1 MIDVSLGVLA
11 GVASCLLVVV
21 VLLATALVRRAK
33 QQASRQVSTGHL
45 NQTEIS
51 MPPLLIN
58 GLTAYSMVQPD
69 SEKQSFFERSF
80 PFLNRKKEP
89 IVDDRMLVGE
99 DYLGKMNFS
108 LSFDKETCTLNVLI
122 LEAVDLPAK
131 DLLGSSDP
139 YVRLTLLPDQNETK
153 LTQRH
158 MRSLNPKFN
167 QVVSFQGHSMKKLH
181 DMTLCMQVMDFD
193 RFSEDDPIGEVLLP
207 LKNVKFEH
215 KPVYWKHLQPPTV
228 RKEYQGELLLSVC
241 YIPESSRMTVVVI
254 KAKDLP
260 SRNSGALPDTYVKLW
275 LVQNGNKCDK
285 RKTTVKHQS
294 LTPSF
299 NETFSFTI
307 SKDKIAETQL
317 VASVME
323 YELISSNDEIGHC
336 IMGKR
341 AGETGQK
348 QWKEIQSKAGCPI
361 SMWHKL
367 TPKW

>member
-1 MIDVSLGVLA
+1 
-11 GVASCLLVVV
+11 
-21 VLLATALVRRAK
+21 
-33 QQASRQVSTGHL
+33 
-45 NQTEIS
+45 
-51 MPPLLIN
+51 MPPLLVN
-58 GLTAYSMVQPD
+58 GFNTSSAMIQPD
-69 SEKQSFFERSF
+69 EKPSFFDRSF
-80 PFLNRKKEP
+80 PFFKRKEP
-89 IVDDRMLVGE
+89 IIDDRAILG
-99 DYLGKMNFS
+99 DSNYLGKMNFS
-108 LSFDKETCTLNVLI
+108 LSFDKETCTLHIHI

-153 LTQRH
+153 ITQRH

-167 QVVSFQGHSMKKLH
+167 QVVSFQGHSLKKLH

-260 SRNSGALPDTYVKLW
+260 SRDGGSIPDTYVKLW
-275 LVQNGNKCDK
+275 LVQHGNKCDK

-299 NETFSFTI
+299 NETFSFNI
-307 SKDKIAETQL
+307 PKEKIADTQL
-317 VASVME
+317 VAAIME

-336 IMGKR
+336 IMGKHAR
-341 AGETGQK
+341 ESGQK
-348 QWKEIQSKAGCPI
+348 HWKEIQAKTGVPI